1 MLVEENFK
9 CLPTLHVVGVH
20 LASEIV
26 ELSLA
31 KFQWPWLF
39 FIQTRQ
45 M

>member
-1 MLVEENFK
+1 MLVKENFK
-9 CLPTLHVVGVH
+9 CLPTPVGVH

>member
-1 MLVEENFK
+1 MLEKENFK
-9 CLPTLHVVGVH
+9 CLPTLVGVH
-20 LASEIV
+20 LASEIL